1 MFNADKQRSSLL
13 PLDLGIFGIHKTI
26 ENGLKENYELDTQ
39 TDDIR
44 RIYNSW
50 QKAALPDNIVSAF
63 RQAGIQPTYN
73 KKRGFIT
80 AVDIQI
86 ARAVR

>member
-1 MFNADKQRSSLL
+1 M
-13 PLDLGIFGIHKTI
+13 
-26 ENGLKENYELDTQ
+26 
-39 TDDIR
+39 
-44 RIYNSW
+44 
-50 QKAALPDNIVSAF
+50 QKAALLDNIVSAF

-86 ARAVR
+86 ARAVRGIEHRTAEQPGRMKQTNPLT